1 MKTTKKNIESLK
13 MKIFLKS
20 MLIIEIR
27 NFEMKAEKENRIYEK
42 LSL

>member
-1 MKTTKKNIESLK
+1 

-27 NFEMKAEKENRIYEK
+27 NFEIKAEKENRIYEK